1 MSYRRVS
8 FVRRVLTRDSY
19 WEICGRLSES
29 ISNRLGVADG
39 YATVMV
45 ESRSR
50 SRRGTPTVPQVTLIG
65 LFVTALATAQLTATK
80 VLAFSIP
87 FSLPI
92 TGSELVLPGAALAYA
107 VTFLA
112 SDCYTELYG
121 RRAAQIVVNVAFALN
136 FVVLVLVWSTIAA
149 PAAETSI
156 DPEMFADVLGASTNI
171 VLGSLLAYVI
181 SQNWDVIVF
190 HRIREYTGRSNLW
203 LRNIGSTA
211 SSQAIDTVIFVAV
224 AFSIAPMLLGVGV
237 VLPLEELAALMIGQ
251 YLLKLAIA
259 VVDTPIVY
267 AVVALVRSRADG
279 DLATTP
285 S

>member
-1 MSYRRVS
+1 MAHSHA
-8 FVRRVLTRDSY
+8 
-19 WEICGRLSES
+19 ES
-29 ISNRLGVADG
+29 PP
-39 YATVMV
+39 
-45 ESRSR
+45 
-50 SRRGTPTVPQVTLIG
+50 RRGVPTVPQVALIG
-65 LFVTALATAQLTATK
+65 LFVTALVTAQVTASK

-87 FSLPI
+87 FSLPV

-107 VTFLA
+107 LTFMA

-136 FVVLVLVWSTIAA
+136 FVVLALVWSTIAA

-156 DPEMFADVLGASTNI
+156 DPGMFADVLGASTNI
-171 VLGSLLAYVI
+171 VLGSLLAYLV

-190 HRIREYTGRSNLW
+190 HRIREYTGRSKLW

-211 SSQAIDTVIFVAV
+211 TSQAIDTVIFVAI
-224 AFSIAPMLLGVGV
+224 AFAIAPALLGVGV
-237 VLPLEELAALMIGQ
+237 VLPLEEIAALMIGQ

-267 AVVALVRSRADG
+267 AIVALVRSRTDG
-279 DLATTP
+279 EVATTA